1 MEKTYL
7 YIKESPL
14 GLKYLGKTE
23 QNPQKYLGSG
33 KRWLRHIKKHKLQS
47 LDIKTIILFE
57 TTDKEELKQKGLYF
71 SDLYGVVLNKE
82 WANLKPE
89 NGDGGGGK
97 KSEKEKNKISQTM
110 KKRKLVWSD
119 DVIEKRNKNLKGR
132 KMPPCKEETKKKLSE
147 MFKGKIRG
155 VKTKET
161 YKKANETKKKNGYK
175 ITEETK
181 LKIKNTLLGRKR
193 PNDVIEKLGK
203 KIEIDGIVYSSM
215 SQAER
220 ILNKTR
226 HIIKKEHKIK
236 QL

>member
-1 MEKTYL
+1 MVKIYL

-14 GLKYLGKTE
+14 GLKYLGKTI
-23 QNPQKYLGSG
+23 QNPQKYMGSG
-33 KRWLRHIKKHKLQS
+33 KRWLRHIKKHKLKS
-47 LDIKTIILFE
+47 EDIKTTILFE
-57 TTDKEELKQKGLYF
+57 TFDREELRQSGIYF
-71 SDLYGVVLNKE
+71 SDFYDVVINEE

-97 KSEKEKNKISQTM
+97 KSEEEKNKISQTM

-119 DVIEKRNKNLKGR
+119 DAIEKRNKNLKGR
-132 KMPPCKEETKKKLSE
+132 KMPPHTEETKKKLSE

-161 YKKANETKKKNGYK
+161 YKKAIETKKKNGYK

-193 PNDVIEKLGK
+193 PNDVVEKLGK
-203 KIEIDGIVYSSM
+203 KIEIDGVIYLSM

-226 HIIKKEHKIK
+226 YIIKKEHKI
-236 QL
+236 L